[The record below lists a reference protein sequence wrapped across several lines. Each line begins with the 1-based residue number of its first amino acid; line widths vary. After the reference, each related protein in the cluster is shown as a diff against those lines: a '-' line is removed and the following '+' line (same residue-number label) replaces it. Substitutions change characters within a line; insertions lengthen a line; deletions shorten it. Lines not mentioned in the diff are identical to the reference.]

1 MRFPARTD
9 NVLFN
14 SYPFLF
20 VFLPIALAGFFAL
33 GKTPRFAAGWL
44 VLCSLYFYGF
54 WNPVYVAL
62 LIVSITFNFILGGH
76 LSRRTAGARPSRAA
90 LTFAVCANVAL
101 LGYYKYANFFV
112 DNVN

>member
-54 WNPVYVAL
+54 WHPVYVAR
-62 LIVSITFNFILGGH
+62 LIISIPFNFLEGG
-76 LSRRTAGARPSRAA
+76 LKSRPSAGARPGRAA
-90 LTFAVCANVAL
+90 LTLALCANVAF
-101 LGYYKYANFFV
+101 LGY
-112 DNVN
+112 